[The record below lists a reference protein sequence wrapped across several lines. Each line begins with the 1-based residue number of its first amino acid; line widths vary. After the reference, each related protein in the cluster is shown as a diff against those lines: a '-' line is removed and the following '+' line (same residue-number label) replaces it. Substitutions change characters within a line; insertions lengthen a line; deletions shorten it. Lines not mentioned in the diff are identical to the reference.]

1 MTPPNTDLRHSA
13 QMGARFGIELGL
25 LLSAWMLV
33 GPLVF
38 LIHED
43 WYHSDGNVVAALFHP
58 LAFNGPVEYIL
69 VLLLLFLSPVVPGFV
84 SRRGGGKIMDS
95 IIAGMIA
102 SFLIFSVTAIAGDLR
117 MNIVLAIIRKRANWE
132 QVLLAFAGSHPV
144 VAYANHYY
152 ASEVPAR
159 ILIGMAAGALTGAIG
174 GLIARISLHDFG
186 TNQAE

>member
-1 MTPPNTDLRHSA
+1 MTPPNTDLRHA
-13 QMGARFGIELGL
+13 ARMRAPFGIELGL

-38 LIHED
+38 LIYED

-58 LAFNGPVEYIL
+58 LAFNSPVEYIL

-117 MNIVLAIIRKRANWE
+117 MNIVLAIIRKRAN
-132 QVLLAFAGSHPV
+132 
-144 VAYANHYY
+144 
-152 ASEVPAR
+152 
-159 ILIGMAAGALTGAIG
+159 
-174 GLIARISLHDFG
+174 
-186 TNQAE
+186 